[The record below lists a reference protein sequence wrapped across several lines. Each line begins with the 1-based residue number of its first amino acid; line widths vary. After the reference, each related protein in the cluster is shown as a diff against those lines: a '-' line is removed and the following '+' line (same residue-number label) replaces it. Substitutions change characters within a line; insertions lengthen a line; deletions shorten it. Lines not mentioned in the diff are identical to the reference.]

1 MHNLHFIAINAISA
15 QQACEKVDLEF
26 NGHKNLDFSKLDVNP
41 DHFREL
47 ENPYDDEEYDSFAT
61 YLTELLNLDDPWS
74 IRDLEHELDGET
86 YFKIDKFLQTAGY
99 DVDLDDN
106 LFNITVLGAMNE
118 DETDKHFQN
127 SGHWDFNEYSK
138 SDIDKIL
145 SNEFGKEVNCFGD
158 NQWIDDT
165 PADSV
170 RIRDQFA
177 KDSTLPKYVVMLDVR
192 S

>member
-15 QQACEKVDLEF
+15 QQACEKVDLKF

-138 SDIDKIL
+138 SDIDKTL

>member
-15 QQACEKVDLEF
+15 QQACEKVDLKF

-145 SNEFGKEVNCFGD
+145 SNKFGKEVNCFGD

>member
-15 QQACEKVDLEF
+15 QQACEKVDLKF